1 MMKMKSGVGRL
12 TQQQRA
18 VQSFINIITS
28 QHIKLEEKIYLI
40 TNIILRG
47 LELDNPMFIELMVR
61 VNGEKKYI
69 DARKFFDYMIK
80 EYSKVKYGGKKID
93 PYPDR
98 VNNFY
103 NNIPQ
108 DLVIMWGKAY
118 PNVDVKGEC
127 EKARVWL
134 LSNTNKAKKDFKGF
148 TNRCL
153 GKACQNG
160 GSIPIQM
167 EHKIEKKI
175 KEHKEYVEQAQINSA
190 DDEWRKTFLK
200 DLASKIKGKNG

>member
-1 MMKMKSGVGRL
+1 MMKMKSVVGKL
-12 TQQQRA
+12 IQQQRG

-148 TNRCL
+148 TNRWL